1 MFTTWKEAA
10 MDDLYTRFD
19 NVFFEKTRLSI
30 LTLLYKNEM
39 ISFKQIKSL
48 LGGTDG
54 SIYTHMEKLIKSG
67 YVEKRK
73 ELAGSSVQTVYKI
86 TKEGRALFRE
96 YLAFL
101 EQMLKE
107 HR

>member
-1 MFTTWKEAA
+1 

-30 LTLLYKNEM
+30 LTVLYKDEM
-39 ISFKQIKSL
+39 VSFNQLKSL

-54 SIYTHMEKLIKSG
+54 SIYTHMEKLIKAG

-73 ELAGSSVQTVYKI
+73 ELAGSTVQTVYKI
-86 TKEGRALFRE
+86 TKEGKSLFKE

-107 HR
+107 NR